1 MTRELM
7 EKISEVCGIA
17 ASVRLSADGGIAFYP
32 VEDSLKATF
41 LDEGELRLKTI
52 KVKLKGE
59 NPASLFLLA
68 EEICEKLDKDR
79 QELLGEDFR
88 VLFIRP
94 YERPVME
101 SCSEN
106 GMNIVSFA
114 LAAEYIL
121 EKEGKA

>member
-17 ASVRLSADGGIAFYP
+17 ASVRLSA
-32 VEDSLKATF
+32 
-41 LDEGELRLKTI
+41 EGELRLKTV

-59 NPASLFLLA
+59 NPAELFLLA
-68 EEICEKLDKDR
+68 EEICDKLDKDR

-106 GMNIVSFA
+106 GMNIVSFT